1 MVTDMY
7 YTKKDQM
14 IQLANN
20 TRENEKDWQYITVCI
35 KTISKSAIKHA
46 SPD

>member
-14 IQLANN
+14 TQLANN
-20 TRENEKDWQYITVCI
+20 TRANKKDWQYITVCI
-35 KTISKSAIKHA
+35 KNISKSAIKHA